1 MQVVELV
8 VVCLLFV
15 VVVTT
20 YVHTYMQVGR
30 YLWVVGWRS
39 AGRQAGI
46 GGRV

>member
-8 VVCLLFV
+8 VVGCLLFVVV

-30 YLWVVGWRS
+30 
-39 AGRQAGI
+39 
-46 GGRV
+46 